1 MILTDIESRARMASW
16 LRCRDEG
23 AARELVESFYPF
35 VASLIRRHVADAGCV
50 EDLVQLTFA
59 RCFSRASQWDAS
71 KPLEPWLA
79 RIAINQCRD
88 HYRAR
93 RIRPELRWSDLTE
106 GEQQALQ
113 AAQTASES
121 KSEVLTDESR
131 SLMLRLLDTLSADDR
146 MVLSLLHLEEKST
159 DEIAMITGWSRALVK
174 VRAFRA
180 RRRLRRA
187 FEQLE
192 ASHNH
197 ERN

>member
-1 MILTDIESRARMASW
+1 MILTDSESRACMAAW
-16 LRCRDEG
+16 LRCSDEG
-23 AARELVESFYPF
+23 AARTLVEAFYPF

-50 EDLVQLTFA
+50 EDLAQQTFA
-59 RCFSRASQWDAS
+59 RCFAKAAQWDTS

-79 RIAINQCRD
+79 RITINQCRD

-106 GEQQALQ
+106 GEQEAMQATLT
-113 AAQTASES
+113 AAEPRSET
-121 KSEVLTDESR
+121 LNDESR

-146 MVLSLLHLEEKST
+146 MVLSLLHLDGKST
-159 DEIAMITGWSRALVK
+159 DAIATLTGWSRTLVK

-180 RRRLRRA
+180 RRKLRTA

-192 ASHNH
+192 ASHP
-197 ERN
+197 

>member
-1 MILTDIESRARMASW
+1 MILTDSESRACMAAW
-16 LRCRDEG
+16 LRCSDED
-23 AARELVESFYPF
+23 AARALVQAFHPF
-35 VASLIRRHVADAGCV
+35 VAAVIRRHVADMGV
-50 EDLVQLTFA
+50 VDDLAQQTFA
-59 RCFSRASQWDAS
+59 RCFAKAAQWDAS

-106 GEQQALQ
+106 GEQEAMQATL
-113 AAQTASES
+113 AAAETKAES
-121 KSEVLTDESR
+121 LNDESR

-146 MVLSLLHLEEKST
+146 MVLSLLHLDGRST
-159 DEIAMITGWSRALVK
+159 DEIAMLTGWSRTLVK

-180 RRRLRRA
+180 RRKLRSA

-192 ASHNH
+192 ASHS
-197 ERN
+197 